1 MHKATQ
7 RFVSGHNSLGRIF
20 KFSEQA
26 LTRLKE
32 QRKNDKTYG
41 ERMKK
46 INAEKKGKTWEQLY
60 GIDGAKRLKED
71 AAKRRLGTKHSN
83 ETKHKMTITK
93 IGNKN
98 PMHGMSGTLSPVWN
112 GGTSF
117 FSYGPEFSFQLR
129 KEIRDRDSHTCQ
141 LCGTHESECDTKLH
155 VHHIDYNKKNCSEVN
170 LISLC
175 RTCHIPTK
183 TNRQY
188 WEEYF
193 TNLIISKI
201 N

>member
-1 MHKATQ
+1 MRLVNVAIRKCATCGGEFTPTGNSQIYCHICRAMETRVCSCGCGKTFNCMHKATQ

-98 PMHGMSGTLSPVWN
+98 PMHGMSGTLSPV
-112 GGTSF
+112 
-117 FSYGPEFSFQLR
+117 
-129 KEIRDRDSHTCQ
+129 
-141 LCGTHESECDTKLH
+141 
-155 VHHIDYNKKNCSEVN
+155 
-170 LISLC
+170 
-175 RTCHIPTK
+175 
-183 TNRQY
+183 
-188 WEEYF
+188 
-193 TNLIISKI
+193 
-201 N
+201 